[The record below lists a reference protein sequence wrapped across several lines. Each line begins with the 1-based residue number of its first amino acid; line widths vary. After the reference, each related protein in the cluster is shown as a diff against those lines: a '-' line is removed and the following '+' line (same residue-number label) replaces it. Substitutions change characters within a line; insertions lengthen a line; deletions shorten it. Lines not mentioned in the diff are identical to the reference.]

1 MRARFPVGAQ
11 IALAACLA
19 IVLMVA
25 LAVVT
30 QRGIAAMAL
39 ASARAEALQS
49 VSTEIREVV
58 TAALAEQSAL
68 RGVII
73 SGGASTYLAAVAD
86 ARRDLHTHLAV
97 LRESDNTTLI
107 PVNQLEQI
115 DVFEQQI
122 EDGVGQLDGM
132 YALRVAQIRDG
143 RRAQALG
150 GMRRGGATFAAV
162 KREAEQLYRFVA
174 NGAQAA
180 DAAAAATARAVI
192 VTLVLSTLAAIL
204 AFGLAAFGIGR
215 SVAGRLGRVTVAL
228 RHVAEDDV
236 ERLVRSF
243 RALAAGDLTA
253 RYATERSALAAPA
266 ADEIGILSGSY
277 DDVVAGLHEIALA
290 FGTMVESLQQVV
302 RRIAGVSADLV
313 AGSDAV
319 ASSTGASA
327 SAGRQ
332 ILSSVYEAAHAQSVQ
347 AQDLDDAHDRAA
359 QLADGAAAIAA
370 ASRRQAEAAAAGA
383 LGIASLDAEIAS
395 FDALGARLASA
406 AADAREQAEQGEAA
420 VERTVAAMSAIG
432 ALSADAADVVD
443 ALERRSATI
452 SQIVST
458 IEELADQTNLLALNA
473 AIEAARAGEHGRGF
487 AVVASEVRALAERSR
502 GATHEIEASLAATR
516 SDATQA
522 AAAMRQASVA
532 TAAGTDLARSTADA
546 LGAMRRAI
554 DGTALVADEVVARA
568 TQMNRASGDLA
579 TRIAALDADTQRNV
593 AQAVEQQRTSGEIAR
608 VLTAIAGKAG
618 HAVAAMEQISSATE
632 QIVAALGSIDGST
645 RTTRERAR
653 SLDRLLDSFR
663 TDESQPIVRAAR
675 LVLVSKESAA

>member
-1 MRARFPVGAQ
+1 
-11 IALAACLA
+11 
-19 IVLMVA
+19 
-25 LAVVT
+25 
-30 QRGIAAMAL
+30 
-39 ASARAEALQS
+39 
-49 VSTEIREVV
+49 
-58 TAALAEQSAL
+58 
-68 RGVII
+68 
-73 SGGASTYLAAVAD
+73 
-86 ARRDLHTHLAV
+86 
-97 LRESDNTTLI
+97 
-107 PVNQLEQI
+107 
-115 DVFEQQI
+115 
-122 EDGVGQLDGM
+122 
-132 YALRVAQIRDG
+132 
-143 RRAQALG
+143 
-150 GMRRGGATFAAV
+150 
-162 KREAEQLYRFVA
+162 
-174 NGAQAA
+174 
-180 DAAAAATARAVI
+180 
-192 VTLVLSTLAAIL
+192 
-204 AFGLAAFGIGR
+204 
-215 SVAGRLGRVTVAL
+215 
-228 RHVAEDDV
+228 
-236 ERLVRSF
+236 
-243 RALAAGDLTA
+243 
-253 RYATERSALAAPA
+253 
-266 ADEIGILSGSY
+266 
-277 DDVVAGLHEIALA
+277 
-290 FGTMVESLQQVV
+290 
-302 RRIAGVSADLV
+302 
-313 AGSDAV
+313 
-319 ASSTGASA
+319 
-327 SAGRQ
+327 
-332 ILSSVYEAAHAQSVQ
+332 
-347 AQDLDDAHDRAA
+347 
-359 QLADGAAAIAA
+359 
-370 ASRRQAEAAAAGA
+370 
-383 LGIASLDAEIAS
+383 
-395 FDALGARLASA
+395 
-406 AADAREQAEQGEAA
+406 
-420 VERTVAAMSAIG
+420 MSAIG